1 MSYSTFKDTLQV
13 ETTDSGVNCNKYIPD
28 DSVFI
33 NSFIISISA
42 GPSNLWTIFHMDKL
56 GRKFFLVFSMLL
68 SGCSAFL
75 IYFVNSSTMNLV
87 ISCVF
92 GAVSTMGFNSLDC
105 LGVELFPTHLRSTAM
120 AITLA
125 AARFGAILGNLV
137 FGYFVET
144 SCAVPIFAVAT
155 LLVGGGLMG
164 LLLPNTT
171 KKALLDV

>member
-1 MSYSTFKDTLQV
+1 
-13 ETTDSGVNCNKYIPD
+13 
-28 DSVFI
+28 
-33 NSFIISISA
+33 
-42 GPSNLWTIFHMDKL
+42 
-56 GRKFFLVFSMLL
+56 
-68 SGCSAFL
+68 
-75 IYFVNSSTMNLV
+75 MNLV

-144 SCAVPIFAVAT
+144 PCGPPPWQSHWQQQGLVQFLAILSSAT
-155 LLVGGGLMG
+155 LSKPPAQSLS
-164 LLLPNTT
+164 LLLLLYLLVVGSWDSSYPTPQ
-171 KKALLDV
+171 KKHYLMCDLMLY